1 MHVFYL
7 FSCTTDKAVASAGK
21 ESLPCS
27 STEMLQPAPVN
38 SSISL
43 PHCWQ
48 PLHSKENVLIE
59 VSTVT
64 NTRKRSSKSFSHN
77 SLRTLEQGTP
87 ASTRPA
93 DVSSG
98 QVASGQ
104 HGTGKLSAWPV
115 DGRTVC
121 SCV

>member
-1 MHVFYL
+1 M
-7 FSCTTDKAVASAGK
+7 ASAGK

-27 STEMLQPAPVN
+27 STEMPEQMN

-43 PHCWQ
+43 PHCCQ
-48 PLHSKENVLIE
+48 ETVPIE
-59 VSTVT
+59 VSTMT
-64 NTRKRSSKSFSHN
+64 NTRKCSSKSSSHP
-77 SLRTLEQGTP
+77 SVRLLEQGMP
-87 ASTRPA
+87 PSTRPA

-115 DGRTVC
+115 NGSTVC